1 MLKRIK
7 NINKFLDQPIDCQKD
22 VLNYLITKGRKTRF
36 GKEHLFNKITNYSSF
51 KEQIPIRTYEEIYT
65 YIKEIR
71 KGKKDVLWPGRIK
84 WFAQSSGTTN
94 DKSKFIP
101 ITKES
106 LYNCHFKAGKDMLS
120 LYENNFPKNDIYN
133 GKGIMLGGTL
143 SESSQKKIIDADI
156 SAILLHKFPFW
167 VNLHRVPD
175 IKTALMK
182 EWDKK
187 LDKIAIQSLNE
198 NITNLTGVP
207 SWMLI
212 LLKRVLKLS
221 GKKNISEVWPNLEL
235 YMHGGVNFDPYKKQ
249 FQEIISNKN
258 MNYLEGYNASEGFLG
273 LQDKFPSK
281 GMLLMLNYGIFYEF
295 IPFKEYENGNK
306 NTVNLSEVKLNIS
319 YVLVITTNAGLWRYL
334 IGDVIQFTTLFPFRV
349 KIVGRTKNYINVF
362 GEELMIHNTDMA
374 ITKSC
379 KKYHCSISNYSVAP
393 IFIDKKS
400 GSHQWLIEFIKKPK
414 DLNLFMKEIDKQ
426 IKKVNS
432 DYETKRE
439 NNLILRTPELII
451 LENNEFHLWLKEKN
465 KLGGQNKVPKLSNER
480 EIVEEIISIK
490 RSFQQN

>member
-414 DLNLFMKEIDKQ
+414 DLHLFMKEIDKQ

-480 EIVEEIISIK
+480 EIV
-490 RSFQQN
+490 